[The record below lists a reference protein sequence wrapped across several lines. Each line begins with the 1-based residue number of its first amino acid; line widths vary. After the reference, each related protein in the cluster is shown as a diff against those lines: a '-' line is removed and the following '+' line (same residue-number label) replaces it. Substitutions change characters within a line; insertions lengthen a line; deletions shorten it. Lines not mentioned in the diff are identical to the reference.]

1 MKLVLALA
9 PLAFLCGCLNTNP
22 GSPLE
27 ADSAPEARCNAIREH
42 IPFDERNTS
51 ADTTLTRGSGC
62 APSARYVRAS
72 PPETDNPFYIV
83 GAAVDAA
90 TY

>member
-1 MKLVLALA
+1 MKFLLGLA
-9 PLAFLCGCLNTNP
+9 PLAFLGGCMSTNP

-27 ADSAPEARCNAIREH
+27 AYSVPEARCAAIREH
-42 IPFDERNTS
+42 VPFDERNTS
-51 ADTTLTRGSGC
+51 RDPTVGRGSFC
-62 APSARYVRAS
+62 DPATRYVRAE
-72 PPETDNPFYIV
+72 PPETDSPFYIV